1 MHNPLQQYFRQ
12 PKIFIKL
19 PSEGLYNKPGTLQ
32 GDVTNMPVYGMTGMD
47 EIIIKTPDSLLTGAS
62 TASMIVS
69 CCPGIKDAWELSS
82 IDLAM
87 VLAAIRIATYG
98 ETMNVGH
105 VCANCGAD
113 NEFEIELNRIIE
125 HYMTCKYDNSV
136 KLGDLVVKIQP
147 LTYRQS
153 TEFSLK
159 NFRLQQQIGQVDSIE
174 NKDEQQEFLNKMFRE
189 LALIQNDI
197 YKASVESVETP
208 TGVVTDKTFIAEWI
222 EKCEKEVFDAIKA
235 KNQQNASVWEL
246 PKYPVKCDGC
256 GTEVNLIVDL
266 DQSSF
271 FARA

>member
-1 MHNPLQQYFRQ
+1 MNNPLQQYFRQ

-69 CCPGIKDAWELSS
+69 CCPAIKDAWELSS
-82 IDLAM
+82 IDLSM

-98 ETMNVGH
+98 ETMNIRH
-105 VCANCGAD
+105 ICTNCGAD

-125 HYMTCKYDNSV
+125 HYMTCKYDNSL
-136 KLGDLVVKIQP
+136 KLGDLIVKIQP

-159 NFRLQQQIGQVDSIE
+159 NFRLQQQISQVDSIE
-174 NKDEQQEFLNKMFRE
+174 DKDEQQEFLNKMFRE
-189 LALIQNDI
+189 LAVIQNDI
-197 YKASVESVETP
+197 YKASVEAVETP

-222 EKCEKEVFDAIKA
+222 EKCEKDVFDAIKA

-246 PKYPVKCDGC
+246 PKYPVKCDSC

>member
-1 MHNPLQQYFRQ
+1 MNNPLQQYFRQ

-19 PSEGLYNKPGTLQ
+19 PSGGLYNKPGTLQ

-62 TASMIVS
+62 TASMIAS
-69 CCPGIKDAWELSS
+69 CCPAVKDAWELSS
-82 IDLAM
+82 IDLSM

-105 VCANCGAD
+105 VCTNCGAD
-113 NEFEIELNRIIE
+113 NEFEIVLNKIIE
-125 HYMTCKYDNSV
+125 HYMTCKYDNSIKV
-136 KLGDLVVKIQP
+136 GDLIVKIQP

-159 NFRLQQQIGQVDSIE
+159 NFRLQQQISQVDSIE
-174 NKDEQQEFLNKMFRE
+174 DKDEQQEFLNKMFRE
-189 LALIQNDI
+189 LAVIQNDI

-222 EKCEKEVFDAIKA
+222 EKCEKEVFDSIKA
-235 KNQQNASVWEL
+235 KNQQNALAWEL

-256 GTEVNLIVDL
+256 GTEVSLIVDL